1 MTGVCLQI
9 ENKTFLSFTCKTT
22 KSTTHDW
29 GGRLINSNGEQGRQ
43 IHLAPGVNERNE
55 HTTDLLI
62 HIIGEITYVNGTE
75 IISTLNITIPDLE
88 STNEVLHNTTI
99 SCENVQLLLPF
110 QSKY

>member
-43 IHLAPGVNERNE
+43 IHLAPGVNERDE